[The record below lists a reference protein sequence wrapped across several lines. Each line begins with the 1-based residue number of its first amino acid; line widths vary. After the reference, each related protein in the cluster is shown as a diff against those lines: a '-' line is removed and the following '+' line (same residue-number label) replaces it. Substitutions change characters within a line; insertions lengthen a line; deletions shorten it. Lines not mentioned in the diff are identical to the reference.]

1 MGKLRPGASF
11 KYEKHGPYTI
21 STDIDTNERSIVGYD
36 YSQNYES
43 TIESMKDNQF
53 WGDLRREAQTNVALQ
68 RALDRAIMIYR
79 LSKDNPL

>member
-1 MGKLRPGASF
+1 MGRLKPGASF

-21 STDIDTNERSIVGYD
+21 STDERTNERSIVGYD
-36 YSQNYES
+36 YGQNYE
-43 TIESMKDNQF
+43 TTREHMQDDKF
-53 WGDLRREAQTNVALQ
+53 WGDLRREAKTNVALQ

>member
-36 YSQNYES
+36 YSQSYDS
-43 TIESMKDNQF
+43 TREHMMDNKF

>member
-1 MGKLRPGASF
+1 MGTLKPGATF
-11 KYEKHGPYTI
+11 KYENHGPYTI
-21 STDIDTNERSIVGYD
+21 STDVDTNERSIVGYD
-36 YSQNYES
+36 YSQNYS
-43 TIESMKDNQF
+43 NVRESMQDSKF

>member
-21 STDIDTNERSIVGYD
+21 STDKETDERSIVGYD
-36 YSQNYES
+36 YSQTYE
-43 TIESMKDNQF
+43 TTRDHMQEDKF

-68 RALDRAIMIYR
+68 RALDRAIMTYR